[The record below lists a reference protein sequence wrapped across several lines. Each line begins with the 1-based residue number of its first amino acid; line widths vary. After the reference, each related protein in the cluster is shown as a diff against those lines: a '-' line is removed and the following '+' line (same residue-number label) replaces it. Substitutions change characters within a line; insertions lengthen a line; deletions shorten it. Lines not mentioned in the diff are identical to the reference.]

1 MYANGL
7 LSNLTR
13 IRRAKSGR
21 VSSWDVTGR
30 NNDAWNIPAGE
41 TKVLAELEGP
51 GCINHIWMTQ
61 PNGYRSVLLQIYWDG
76 EAHPS
81 VSCPLGDFFGL
92 GHEIVNSYDSLL
104 FSASTARN
112 NEFNQGCALNSY
124 VQMPFNRSARI
135 ELVNQG
141 PESHRQ
147 YFYIDYEL
155 YDHSLDDDV
164 AYFHAQFYRENPFGG
179 WGHEIKV
186 NTPEANIANLGHE
199 AWENNYLILQARGQ
213 GHYVGCNIS
222 VTNFQGTWWGE
233 GDDMIW
239 VDGYKWPPDLHG
251 TGSED
256 YLNQAWGM
264 QPNAF
269 AHNGSSIYE
278 HHTKGYQTSYVYHL
292 ENPVR
297 FEKEIRVTMEHGHGN
312 HLCNEMSSVAYW
324 YQLEPHT
331 PFEVLPVEQRRP
343 VLQDESGDWV
353 IHPSSQTTSSN
364 LAINAEMKQ
373 MKQQW
378 LEKN

>member
-141 PESHRQ
+141 SESHRQ

-164 AYFHAQFYRENPFGG
+164 AYEPGYLQVYCEGASMRQLGLNESFDQLTVFFKNLSLGDGGADLDDVREQVREKLFQYIQNPADCVWDRLLTPKDLKDIFLFPGGNIDHTLLTGGQTYFDRNYSNQPATNFYRFGDLENVYMCGSGTYPCG
-179 WGHEIKV
+179 
-186 NTPEANIANLGHE
+186 
-199 AWENNYLILQARGQ
+199 
-213 GHYVGCNIS
+213 S
-222 VTNFQGTWWGE
+222 VTGTPGYMCSKELLRGLDGE
-233 GDDMIW
+233 EI
-239 VDGYKWPPDLHG
+239 G
-251 TGSED
+251 T
-256 YLNQAWGM
+256 
-264 QPNAF
+264 
-269 AHNGSSIYE
+269 
-278 HHTKGYQTSYVYHL
+278 
-292 ENPVR
+292 
-297 FEKEIRVTMEHGHGN
+297 
-312 HLCNEMSSVAYW
+312 
-324 YQLEPHT
+324 
-331 PFEVLPVEQRRP
+331 
-343 VLQDESGDWV
+343 
-353 IHPSSQTTSSN
+353 SN
-364 LAINAEMKQ
+364 LSTR
-373 MKQQW
+373 
-378 LEKN
+378 LF